1 MSGHS
6 KWSTIKRKKAATDAK
21 RGQLFTRLA
30 REITIVA
37 REGGDPSM
45 NFKLR
50 LAIENARRSNM
61 PKENVE
67 RAIKRGTGELKGE
80 ELQEVMYEGYG
91 PNGIAMLI
99 EVVTDNRNRSVAD
112 VRRIFSKLGG
122 SMAEP
127 GAVAW
132 QFKHRGYVVL
142 PTSGQ
147 DGDLIFELAL
157 DANADDVV
165 FGEELIEIFTT
176 LEHFQGVQEALET
189 NGIQFDTAELTY
201 FPDLP
206 TELETAESLKVMR
219 FVDALEELDDVQRVY
234 SSLHITD
241 ELMSDYE
248 ETLAD

>member
-6 KWSTIKRKKAATDAK
+6 KWSIIKRKKAATDAK

-30 REITIVA
+30 REITIAA

-61 PKENVE
+61 PKENME

-80 ELQEVMYEGYG
+80 ELHEVVYEGYG
-91 PNGIAMLI
+91 PSGIALLI
-99 EVVTDNRNRSVAD
+99 EVVTDNRNRSIAD

-122 SMAEP
+122 SLAEP

-132 QFKHRGYVVL
+132 QFKRRGYVVL
-142 PTSGQ
+142 PTSEQ

-157 DANADDVV
+157 
-165 FGEELIEIFTT
+165 
-176 LEHFQGVQEALET
+176 
-189 NGIQFDTAELTY
+189 
-201 FPDLP
+201 
-206 TELETAESLKVMR
+206 
-219 FVDALEELDDVQRVY
+219 
-234 SSLHITD
+234 
-241 ELMSDYE
+241 
-248 ETLAD
+248 